1 MEVVKA
7 TELKNRL
14 GAVLERAALGRV
26 AIERHGR
33 VVAYLVPAATR
44 PRRASP
50 GGSAR
55 SEHGWSR
62 LDEGRVLELC
72 ARGDFRPSRW
82 MRAGNPH
89 QLAGVAVM
97 LASQEGFDRPRM
109 LALAERLY
117 HGTST
122 PAGFDGWLSSSPIQA
137 ARFLPM
143 LRARMQ
149 EHAALLAAEG

>member
-1 MEVVKA
+1 MDIVKA

-14 GAVLERAALGRV
+14 GAVLERATLGRV

-33 VVAYLVPAATR
+33 VVAYLVPVPTR

-50 GGSAR
+50 QSAR
-55 SEHGWSR
+55 LEHGWSR
-62 LDEGRVLELC
+62 LAEERVLELC

-82 MRAGNPH
+82 LRAGNPH

-97 LASQEGFDRPRM
+97 LASQEDFDRPRM

-117 HGTST
+117 PGTST
-122 PAGFDGWLSSSPIQA
+122 PAGFSRWLASSPIQA

-149 EHAALLAAEG
+149 EQAPRLATDV